1 MSVFARVAPP
11 LLVVIVLATACTVTR
26 PVPHLDGPSEVVRRQ
41 LSNGVRVLVQ
51 EHPASDVVALQLWVA
66 AGGRDEAPTELGLA
80 HYLEHM
86 LFKGTP
92 SRPTGHIERE
102 VEGVGGRINAGTSLD
117 YTYYHAVLPARHA
130 AAGIEML
137 ADIAVNATLD
147 AGTLERE
154 KLVVLEEMRLSEDNP
169 RRHLA
174 RHMYA
179 VLLDGHPYGRPVIGT
194 PELIRPLTRDTLTSF
209 YARHYVPEAFTLVV
223 VGAVDRNAVLGMAE
237 RTFGRLPSTGFRRAT
252 LPVVT
257 VGEPR
262 HIAMTRPGRH
272 AYLGMGWLA
281 PPIGHADTPA
291 LDLVV
296 AILGQSRASRLT
308 HAVRDRLGL
317 VNTVSSG
324 YAAME
329 GVGTVTIT
337 AQLEPANVE
346 RAEAAIVR
354 EIARLR
360 DEGVSEAELRRAIT
374 GAEARQA
381 FSTET
386 AEGRAFALGRAETIW
401 RVEEEL
407 AYVARLRAVTV
418 DQLRAVAVRYLDP
431 ERYARLTFVPGVTP

>member
-1 MSVFARVAPP
+1 MPALARIAPFF
-11 LLVVIVLATACTVTR
+11 LLISLTSACTVTR
-26 PVPHLDGPSEVVRRQ
+26 PAPRVDRPSDVVRRQ

-51 EHPASDVVALQLWVA
+51 EHRASDVVALQLWVA
-66 AGGRDEAPTELGLA
+66 AGGRDEAATELGLA

-92 SRPTGHIERE
+92 SRPAGRIERE

-117 YTYYHAVLPARHA
+117 YTYYHTVLPARRA
-130 AAGIEML
+130 VAGVEML
-137 ADIAVNATLD
+137 ADIAVNATLET
-147 AGTLERE
+147 AALERE

-174 RHMYA
+174 RHLYA
-179 VLLDGHPYGRPVIGT
+179 LTLDGHPYGRSVIGT
-194 PELIRPLTRDTLTSF
+194 PELIRPLTRDTLMSF
-209 YARHYVPEAFTLVV
+209 YHRHYVPEAFTLVV
-223 VGAVDRNAVLGMAE
+223 VGAVDRDAVLAVAE
-237 RTFGRLPSTGFRRAT
+237 RTFGRLPASGVRRPAV
-252 LPVVT
+252 PAVAA
-257 VGEPR
+257 GEAR
-262 HIAMTRPGRH
+262 HVEMERPGRH

-281 PPIGHADTPA
+281 PAIGHADTPA

-317 VNTVSSG
+317 VNTISTG

-329 GVGTVTIT
+329 GAGTVTIT
-337 AQLEPANVE
+337 AQLQPGNVE
-346 RAEAAIVR
+346 RAEAEIVR

-360 DEGVSEAELRRAIT
+360 DEGVSETERRRAVT
-374 GAEARQA
+374 AAEARHE

-401 RVEEEL
+401 RVEDEM
-407 AYVARLRAVTV
+407 AYVPRLRAVTLE
-418 DQLRAVAVRYLDP
+418 QLRAVAVRYLDP
-431 ERYARLTFVPGVTP
+431 ERYTRLTFVPALRQ

>member
-1 MSVFARVAPP
+1 MPVLARVAPLF
-11 LLVVIVLATACTVTR
+11 LLVALATACTVTR
-26 PVPHLDGPSEVVRRQ
+26 PAPRVDVPPEVLRRL

-51 EHPASDVVALQLWVA
+51 EHRASDVVALQLWVA
-66 AGGRDEAPTELGLA
+66 AGARDEASTELGLA

-92 SRPTGHIERE
+92 SRPAGHIERE
-102 VEGVGGRINAGTSLD
+102 IEGVGGRINAGTSLD
-117 YTYYHAVLPARHA
+117 YTYYHAVLPPSRA

-147 AGTLERE
+147 AVTLERE

-174 RHMYA
+174 RNMYA

-209 YARHYVPEAFTLVV
+209 YSRHYIPEAFTLVV
-223 VGAVDRNAVLGMAE
+223 VGAVDRDAVLGVAE
-237 RTFGRLPSTGFRRAT
+237 RTFGRLPATGLRRVSVPA
-252 LPVVT
+252 VT
-257 VGEPR
+257 VGETR
-262 HIAMTRPGRH
+262 HVAMARPGRH

-281 PPIGHADTPA
+281 PAIGHTDTPA

-308 HAVRDRLGL
+308 HAVRDRLGI

-329 GVGTVTIT
+329 AVGMVTVT
-337 AQLEPANVE
+337 AQLEPGNVE
-346 RAEAAIVR
+346 RAEAEIVR
-354 EIARLR
+354 EITRLR
-360 DEGVSEAELRRAIT
+360 DEGVSEAERRRAIT
-374 GAEARQA
+374 AAEARHA

-401 RVEEEL
+401 QVEGEL
-407 AYVARLRAVTV
+407 AYVARLRAVTLEE
-418 DQLRAVAVRYLDP
+418 LRAVAVRYLHP
-431 ERYARLTFVPGVTP
+431 ERYARLTFLPDATP